1 MVQSND
7 PFWHHVEEMKC
18 MYCGRQFPN
27 DTSISRIKWHLSGEK
42 GHGVAKCGHVP
53 KQVQEAAFLAM
64 HGGKKRHKSIAS
76 SSNVNDNAI
85 LTTPQEQNNEVEN
98 LAGDAG
104 RTQAPD
110 TMGQA
115 LELSWVE
122 INEMLMEDD
131 IENGTGGVVQPGG
144 GASSSGGLTGNTNET
159 TGDPLPT
166 SSTKLV
172 GRAFEENTNMIWS
185 WLMNDDVSIIGIY
198 GMGGVGKTTMLQH
211 IYNELLRRPDISYHV
226 YWVTVSRDFNIN
238 KLQNNISRRI
248 GLNLSNE
255 EDELHRAMEL
265 SKELTK
271 KKKWI
276 LILDDLWDFFELH
289 RVGIPVSLKGCK
301 LIMTTRSERICQ
313 QIGSQHKIKVK
324 PLSKRE
330 AWTLFMEKLGHDIAF
345 SPEVERIAIDVAREC
360 AGLPLEII
368 TIAGS
373 LSGVDDLHEWRNTL
387 KKLKESRL
395 KDMEDEVYQL
405 LRFSYDRLDDFA
417 LQQCLLYCALFPE
430 NRVITREE
438 LIGHLI
444 DEGIMKGARSRQSA
458 YDEGHTML
466 NKLENVCLLERF
478 IYDNGVRA
486 VKMHDLIRDM
496 AIQIQQENSQGMVKA
511 GAQIKELPAAEEWT
525 ENFTRVSLI
534 ENQIEEIPSSHS
546 PRCPNLSTLLLCLN
560 QGLRFIANSF
570 FKHLLGLKVLDLS
583 YTFIEKLPDSVSDLI
598 SLTTLL
604 LIGCENLRDVP
615 SLKNLRSCSQMTFNN

>member
-1 MVQSND
+1 
-7 PFWHHVEEMKC
+7 
-18 MYCGRQFPN
+18 
-27 DTSISRIKWHLSGEK
+27 
-42 GHGVAKCGHVP
+42 
-53 KQVQEAAFLAM
+53 
-64 HGGKKRHKSIAS
+64 
-76 SSNVNDNAI
+76 
-85 LTTPQEQNNEVEN
+85 
-98 LAGDAG
+98 
-104 RTQAPD
+104 
-110 TMGQA
+110 
-115 LELSWVE
+115 
-122 INEMLMEDD
+122 MEDD
-131 IENGTGGVVQPGG
+131 LENGTGEVAQPGAG
-144 GASSSGGLTGNTNET
+144 SSSFRGVKYNTSET
-159 TGDPLPT
+159 RGDPLPT

-511 GAQIKELPAAEEWT
+511 GAQIRELPAAEEWT

-546 PRCPNLSTLLLCLN
+546 PRCPTLSTLLLCLN
-560 QGLRFIANSF
+560 QGLRFIADSF